1 MPDTAVVIA
10 TRNRCET
17 VLRTLGE
24 LNALPE
30 RPELVLVDDASA
42 DGTAAAVRDAFPSVH
57 VIARTAPGGQSTGR
71 NAGVRATGARY
82 VAFCDD
88 DSWFEPGSLTRAAE
102 AFERHPRLGTVA
114 ARVLVE
120 PGARL
125 DPTCARMAASPLGT
139 VPELG
144 VPRVLGFLA
153 CGAVVR
159 RAAFFGAGGFPE
171 PYGGGGEEQLLAI
184 DMAAAGWDVAYMPDV
199 VAHHRPA
206 RGGRPGRPHMQ
217 LRNDLWTAWLRRPRR
232 AAFGATARLLV
243 SADPR
248 VAARGLAGALAG
260 LRWVLPARRTVS
272 PQLERAIS
280 RLG

>member
-1 MPDTAVVIA
+1 MADTAVVIA
-10 TRNRCET
+10 TRNRRET
-17 VLRTLGE
+17 VLRSLAE
-24 LNALPE
+24 LDALPE
-30 RPELVLVDDASA
+30 RPDLVLVDDAS
-42 DGTAAAVRDAFPSVH
+42 DDRTAAAVREAFPRAH
-57 VIARTAPGGQSTGR
+57 VIERAAPRGQSAGR
-71 NAGVRATGARY
+71 NAGVRATAARY

-88 DSWFEPGSLTRAAE
+88 DSWFEPGALARAAE
-102 AFERHPRLGTVA
+102 AFDRHPALGAVA

-120 PGARL
+120 PGGRL
-125 DPTCARMAASPLGT
+125 DPTCELMAASPLGA
-139 VPELG
+139 VPGLG
-144 VPRVLGFLA
+144 APRVLGFLA

-159 RAAFFGAGGFPE
+159 RTAFFSAGCFPE

-184 DMAAAGWDVAYMPDV
+184 DLATAGWDVAYMPDV

-217 LRNDLWTAWLRRPRR
+217 VRNDLWTAWLRRPRS
-232 AAFGATARLLV
+232 AALRVSARLLR
-243 SADPR
+243 SAQPR
-248 VAARGLAGALAG
+248 VGARALAEAVAG